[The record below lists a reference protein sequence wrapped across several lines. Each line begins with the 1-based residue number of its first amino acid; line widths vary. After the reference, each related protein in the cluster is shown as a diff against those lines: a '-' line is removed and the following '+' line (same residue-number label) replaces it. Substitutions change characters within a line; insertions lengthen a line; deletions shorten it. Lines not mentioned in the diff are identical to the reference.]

1 MLLNKIS
8 FTREAVDH
16 TKRFEIGEVGDKNAE
31 MRGELKLNCL
41 TASSGSCAATKLGDC
56 LQIQPVLA

>member
-16 TKRFEIGEVGDKNAE
+16 TKRFEIGEVGDKKAE
-31 MRGELKLNCL
+31 MRGELNCL